1 LKEKTWNAEL
11 KRKRKRKKYLKK
23 IIIEVLHCSSYCFSI
38 LLAERITSFI
48 SHAEL
53 QVK

>member
-11 KRKRKRKKYLKK
+11 KRKRKKYLKK

-48 SHAEL
+48 SHA
-53 QVK
+53 